1 MRIPGLFRAERN
13 FCMSITNTFISVDEH
28 VQEHPEVWTTRLS
41 RQKWGERI
49 PHVTKS
55 DNGNERWLIDGRE
68 IALDGVA
75 DCGAVMA
82 ERTKNPQRWA
92 DVPAAVSDTKERL
105 KAMDAA
111 GIEYAVLY
119 PTVAGIGGQNFG
131 RIEDSELELAC
142 VQAYND
148 WLLDEWAG
156 VSPRFVPQCLVP
168 LAPIESTVKEIR
180 RCVANGHRGVIYPSI
195 PMELRDL
202 PHINEAAYDPMW
214 TVCQEL
220 GVPICFHAGA
230 SAKIQI
236 PAYDG
241 YAPATAAAIR
251 AITRPASS
259 VSVLVNLLISKI
271 LMRFPHLKIV
281 LAESGLGWGAYLLE
295 YTDFQAT
302 GDQLPQNGYDLMPSE
317 LFKRQCYLV
326 GWYDRA
332 SLRVR
337 DYIGTENIL
346 WSSQF
351 PQATS
356 TWPNTQAAL
365 EKSFAGVSEDD
376 KSKILWRN
384 AAKLYKIERRG

>member
-1 MRIPGLFRAERN
+1 
-13 FCMSITNTFISVDEH
+13 MSTNNKFISVDEH
-28 VQEHPEVWTTRLS
+28 VQEHPEVWTKRLS
-41 RQKWGERI
+41 RAKWGERM
-49 PHVTKS
+49 PHLAKNS
-55 DNGNERWLIDGRE
+55 NGKERWLIDLRE
-68 IALDGVA
+68 IALAGVA
-75 DCGAVMA
+75 DCGAVMSQ
-82 ERTKNPQRWA
+82 RTENPQRWA
-92 DVPAAVSDTKERL
+92 DVPAAVHNPKERL

-111 GIEYAVLY
+111 GIDYAVLY

-131 RIEDSELELAC
+131 RIEDGELEIAC

-148 WLLDEWAG
+148 WLLEEWAG
-156 VSPRFVPQCLVP
+156 VSPRFVPQCIVP
-168 LAPIESTVKEIR
+168 LAPIESTVAEIR

-195 PMELRDL
+195 PMELREL
-202 PHINEAAYDPMW
+202 PHINDAIYDPVW
-214 TVCQEL
+214 AACQDL

-236 PAYDG
+236 PAYEG
-241 YAPATAAAIR
+241 YAPATAAAIE

-271 LMRFPHLKIV
+271 LMRFTKLKIV

-337 DYIGTENIL
+337 DYIGTDNIL

-365 EKSFAGVSEDD
+365 AKSFAGVADAD
-376 KSKILWRN
+376 KRKILWHN
-384 AAKLYKIERRG
+384 AAQLYKILVS

>member
-1 MRIPGLFRAERN
+1 MVNKNL
-13 FCMSITNTFISVDEH
+13 FISVDEH
-28 VQEHPEVWTTRLS
+28 VQEQPETWTQRLS
-41 RQKWGERI
+41 RAKWGERI
-49 PHVTKS
+49 PHIEKNS
-55 DNGNERWLIDGRE
+55 DGAERWIVEGRE
-68 IALDGVA
+68 VLSNGVA
-75 DCGAVMA
+75 DCGAAMA
-82 ERTKNPQRWA
+82 ERTKNPDRWS
-92 DVPAAVSDTKERL
+92 DVPAAVYDPRERL

-111 GIEYAVLY
+111 GIDYAVLY
-119 PTVAGIGGQNFG
+119 PTVAGVGGQTFG
-131 RIEDSELELAC
+131 RIEDPELELAC

-148 WLLDEWAG
+148 WLLETWGGASD
-156 VSPRFVPQCLVP
+156 RFVPQCITP
-168 LAPIESTVKEIR
+168 LFPVESVVNEIR
-180 RCVANGHRGVIYPSI
+180 RCVANGYKGVIYPSV
-195 PMELRDL
+195 PMELRDV
-202 PHINEAAYDPMW
+202 PHINDSVYDPIW
-214 TVCQEL
+214 ATCQDL

-230 SAKIQI
+230 SDKIQI
-236 PAYDG
+236 PAYEG
-241 YAPATAAAIR
+241 YAPATAAAIQ

-271 LMRFPHLKIV
+271 LMRFTGLKVV

-337 DYIGTENIL
+337 KYIGTENIL

-356 TWPNTQAAL
+356 TWPNTREAL
-365 EKSFAGVSEDD
+365 AKSFDGVAEID
-376 KSKILWRN
+376 KQKILWEN
-384 AAKLYKIERRG
+384 AAKLYRIAVS

>member
-1 MRIPGLFRAERN
+1 
-13 FCMSITNTFISVDEH
+13 MSNTFISVDEH
-28 VQEHPEVWTTRLS
+28 VQEHPEVWTKRLS
-41 RQKWGERI
+41 KAKWGERI
-49 PHVTKS
+49 PHVAK
-55 DNGNERWLIDGRE
+55 NGGGQERWLIDGRE
-68 IALDGVA
+68 ISLDGVA
-75 DCGAVMA
+75 DCGAVMS
-82 ERTKNPQRWA
+82 ERSAKPQCWA
-92 DVPAAVSDTKERL
+92 DVPAAVYDPKERL

-119 PTVAGIGGQNFG
+119 PTVAGIGGQNLG
-131 RIEDSELELAC
+131 RIEDGELELAC

-148 WLLDEWAG
+148 WLIDEWAS

-168 LAPIESTVKEIR
+168 LAPIDATVKEIR

-195 PMELRDL
+195 PMELREL
-202 PHINEAAYDPMW
+202 PHINDAVYDPVW
-214 TVCQEL
+214 SVCQEL

-230 SAKIQI
+230 SSKIQI
-236 PAYDG
+236 PAYEG
-241 YAPATAAAIR
+241 YSPTLAAAVQS
-251 AITRPASS
+251 ITRPASS

-271 LMRFPHLKIV
+271 LMRFPNLKIV

-356 TWPNTQAAL
+356 TWPNTKAAL
-365 EKSFAGVSEDD
+365 EKSFADVSEGD
-376 KSKILWRN
+376 KSKILWVN
-384 AAKLYKIERRG
+384 AAKLYKIGS

>member
-1 MRIPGLFRAERN
+1 MPIN
-13 FCMSITNTFISVDEH
+13 NKFISVDEH
-28 VQEHPEVWTTRLS
+28 VQEHPEVWTKRLS
-41 RQKWGERI
+41 RAKWGERM
-49 PHVTKS
+49 PHLAKNS
-55 DNGNERWLIDGRE
+55 NGKEHWLIDLRE
-68 IALDGVA
+68 IALAGVA
-75 DCGAVMA
+75 DCGAVMSQ
-82 ERTKNPQRWA
+82 RTENPQRWA
-92 DVPAAVSDTKERL
+92 DVPAAVHNPKERL
-105 KAMDAA
+105 KAMDTA
-111 GIEYAVLY
+111 GIDYAVLY

-131 RIEDSELELAC
+131 RIEDGELEIAC

-148 WLLDEWAG
+148 WLLEEWASA
-156 VSPRFVPQCLVP
+156 SPRFVPQCIVP
-168 LAPIESTVKEIR
+168 LAPIASTVAEIR

-195 PMELRDL
+195 PMELREL
-202 PHINEAAYDPMW
+202 PHINDAVYDPVW
-214 TVCQEL
+214 AVCQEL

-236 PAYDG
+236 PAYEG
-241 YAPATAAAIR
+241 YAPATAAAIE

-271 LMRFPHLKIV
+271 LMRFTKLKIV

-337 DYIGTENIL
+337 DYIGTDNIL

-365 EKSFAGVSEDD
+365 AKSFAGVADAD
-376 KSKILWRN
+376 KRKILWHN
-384 AAKLYKIERRG
+384 AAQLYKISGA